1 MGSNLRTSGRRFL
14 GGAGAERRL
23 GVGKNQV
30 NWGVAKINSKI
41 VGQNINRRR
50 RIEDHQP
57 SRGEED
63 VGEEG
68 EHPVHQRVQL
78 DEALT

>member
-1 MGSNLRTSGRRFL
+1 MEKVRTDVNRKTS
-14 GGAGAERRL
+14 EKQTSEDEVRL
-23 GVGKNQV
+23 VV
-30 NWGVAKINSKI
+30 
-41 VGQNINRRR
+41 
-50 RIEDHQP
+50 
-57 SRGEED
+57 

>member
-1 MGSNLRTSGRRFL
+1 M
-14 GGAGAERRL
+14 
-23 GVGKNQV
+23 GKNQV
-30 NWGVAKINSKI
+30 NWSVAKI
-41 VGQNINRRR
+41 VGQNINSGRRKTS
-50 RIEDHQP
+50 EDEV
-57 SRGEED
+57 RLVV

>member
-1 MGSNLRTSGRRFL
+1 MSRFRGCVVLESTEMLRERSVEAFTPWNVAKNRRPYINSGRRKTSED
-14 GGAGAERRL
+14 GVRL
-23 GVGKNQV
+23 VV
-30 NWGVAKINSKI
+30 
-41 VGQNINRRR
+41 
-50 RIEDHQP
+50 
-57 SRGEED
+57 

>member
-1 MGSNLRTSGRRFL
+1 MNLRTSGRRFL
-14 GGAGAERRL
+14 GGAGAERKL

-30 NWGVAKINSKI
+30 NWSVAKI
-41 VGQNINRRR
+41 VGQNINSGRRKTS
-50 RIEDHQP
+50 EDEV
-57 SRGEED
+57 RLVV